1 MIHKIVRKYFFLTSD
16 PFAKH
21 KDYKVSKRS
30 ILQVLPALNAG
41 GVEQGTIDMAGYLV
55 DQNWGSWVASAGG
68 FRDQEVTTLGAHH
81 HTLPLATK
89 NPLMIAGSN
98 ARALRHLIEGQK
110 ISLVH
115 ARSRAPAWSAY
126 LAAQKAHIPF
136 VTTFHGT
143 YNFSG
148 EIKKY
153 YNSVMVRGV
162 QVIAISHFIK
172 EHILAHYGRWVRE
185 DQIKVIHR
193 GINTDFFDP
202 ARIREQEIQAFLQE
216 EKIALDARVWLVP
229 GRVTRWKGHET
240 VLRAFAGK
248 VSEKDILVIVGDESK
263 EAYASE
269 LKNLAHTLRIAPF
282 VRFLGHRRDMPL
294 LYAASFGVIHAAT
307 DPEAFGRVVAE
318 AQAMGKPCLVSNLG
332 APQEIIR
339 DGKTGWTWRVGDGD
353 ALMQKVHLLD
363 ALTPTARETLA
374 KEARLRVLD
383 LFSMSRMC
391 QSTLALYEEVLASFP
406 KTS

>member
-1 MIHKIVRKYFFLTSD
+1 M
-16 PFAKH
+16 P
-21 KDYKVSKRS
+21 KRS

-55 DQNWGSWVASAGG
+55 EQNWESWVASAGG
-68 FRDQEVTTLGAHH
+68 FRAHEVVSLGAHH
-81 HTLPLATK
+81 QTLPLTTK
-89 NPLMIAGSN
+89 NPFCLMGAN
-98 ARALRHLIEGQK
+98 KRALARLIGEQN

-126 LAAQKAHIPF
+126 FAAQKAHIPF

-148 EIKKY
+148 EIKKL
-153 YNSVMVRGV
+153 YNSVMVRGS

-172 EHILAHYGRWVRE
+172 DHILAHYSRWVRE
-185 DQIKVIHR
+185 DQIRVIHR

-202 ARIREQEIQAFLQE
+202 ARINQQEINLFLE
-216 EKIALDARVWLVP
+216 KEKIARDARVWLVP
-229 GRVTRWKGHET
+229 GRVTRWKGHEA

-248 VSEKDILVIVGDESK
+248 VSEKDVLIIVGDESK
-263 EAYASE
+263 EAYVSE
-269 LKNLAHTLRIAPF
+269 LKNLTQALGMTPF
-282 VRFLGHRRDMPL
+282 VRFLGHRQDMPL

-318 AQAMGKPCLVSNLG
+318 AQAMGKPCLVSDLG
-332 APQEIIR
+332 APQEIIK
-339 DGKTGWTWRVGDGD
+339 DGVTGWTWRAADGD
-353 ALMQKVHLLD
+353 ALMQKVCLLEALPHD
-363 ALTPTARETLA
+363 ARASLVH
-374 KEARLRVLD
+374 EARGRVLD
-383 LFSMSRMC
+383 MFSLGSMC

>member
-1 MIHKIVRKYFFLTSD
+1 MTSD
-16 PFAKH
+16 LFAKR
-21 KDYKVSKRS
+21 KDYKVFKRS
-30 ILQVLPALNAG
+30 VLQVLPALNAG
-41 GVEQGTIDMAGYLV
+41 GVEQGTIDLSGYLV
-55 DQNWGSWVASAGG
+55 KHQWESWVASAGG
-68 FRDQEVTTLGAHH
+68 FRDQEVTSLGAHH
-81 HTLPLATK
+81 YTLPLTTK
-89 NPLMIAGSN
+89 NPFMIAGSN
-98 ARALRHLIEGQK
+98 ARALRDLIREQK

-148 EIKKY
+148 EIKKL

-172 EHILAHYGRWVRE
+172 EHILAHYSRWVRE
-185 DQIKVIHR
+185 DHIRVIHR

-202 ARIREQEIQAFLQE
+202 ARINTPEIHAFLQK

-229 GRVTRWKGHET
+229 GRVTRWKGHEA
-240 VLRAFAGK
+240 VLRAFAAK
-248 VSEKDILVIVGDESK
+248 ACEKDVLVIAGDESK

-269 LKNLAHTLRIAPF
+269 LKNLAHMLGIAPF
-282 VRFLGHRRDMPL
+282 VRFLGHRQDMPL
-294 LYAASFGVIHAAT
+294 LYGAAFGVIHAAT

-332 APQEIIR
+332 APQEIIAN
-339 DGKTGWTWRVGDGD
+339 GKTGWTWRAGDGGD
-353 ALMQKVHLLD
+353 LMQKIHLLE
-363 ALTPTARETLA
+363 ALGTEARQTLARE
-374 KEARLRVLD
+374 ARRRVIN
-383 LFSMSRMC
+383 LFSLERMC
-391 QSTLALYEEVLASFP
+391 QSTLALYEEVLARFP
-406 KTS
+406 KSS